1 MIETTGISSTLT
13 IFQDG
18 NAIDVVED
26 AGDLHVDDT
35 SGLKVYVPMDE
46 MSQDVC
52 FASSLPLHLADW
64 LMRDSTTNIRENVAD
79 RTLTALTAVLGA
91 RLSAV
96 DRILDLQGIV
106 RVDIPNQDAQ
116 EEPGR
121 PDAHN
126 LNAHGEDDAAS
137 ERPRTRDSAIPSTNS
152 ASITPATISHET
164 AIGYIEDDESNAAS
178 EQGSD
183 PYPDADNL

>member
-1 MIETTGISSTLT
+1 MWLRMLAISTSTIHLDSKSMFPWT
-13 IFQDG
+13 RRHKTF
-18 NAIDVVED
+18 VSPP
-26 AGDLHVDDT
+26 H
-35 SGLKVYVPMDE
+35 
-46 MSQDVC
+46 C
-52 FASSLPLHLADW
+52 PLHLADW
-64 LMRDSTTNIRENVAD
+64 LMRDSTTNIRENVDD

-164 AIGYIEDDESNAAS
+164 ATGYIEDDESNAAS